1 MSFSESAWV
10 EILPIY
16 NSILDHPFNIELTKG
31 TLSKEKF
38 QFYIKQDSL
47 YLEDFARALSITASR
62 APCSGDL
69 VLLLDFA
76 KGAVIAE
83 RELHKFYFDLYG
95 LQVDVKKAP
104 GCFAYTN
111 FLITKATNSSYEESL
126 AALLP
131 CFWIYREVG
140 KHIYKNVAPN
150 NPYQKWIDTYSGKE
164 FEKVVEDAICLTN
177 RVAEEIN
184 QKQLSIMKESFIMST
199 RLECVFWDSVYRLKC
214 WKP

>member
-1 MSFSESAWV
+1 MSFSESAWA

-62 APCSGDL
+62 ATRSEDL

-111 FLITKATNSSYEESL
+111 FLISKATNSNYEESL

-140 KHIYKNVAPN
+140 KHIYKNVTPN
-150 NPYQKWIDTYSGKE
+150 NPYQKWIDTYSGEE
-164 FEKVVEDAICLTN
+164 FAKVVEDAICLTN
-177 RVAEEIN
+177 RVAEETN

-199 RLECVFWDSVYRLKC
+199 RLEWIFWDSAYRLEC
-214 WKP
+214 WKS